1 MNKYKNILLDMD
13 GTMINSEAGVTKGII
28 YALASIGIPEPSVEQ
43 MRKCIGPPLTDSFLN
58 VYGVPPEK
66 LWDVMKVYRSQYDTT
81 GMFDCELYDGIRE
94 CITALHDR
102 GYFVGL
108 ASSKNESACRAIIE
122 HFHLTDLFD
131 DIVGSTQDATIET
144 KQDVLKEAFRR
155 NPQLNLENTVL
166 VGDTHFDVEGAKAIN
181 LDCIGVT
188 YGFGTKQ
195 ELLDSG
201 AVLTL
206 DSAWEVR
213 DFFE

>member
-1 MNKYKNILLDMD
+1 M
-13 GTMINSEAGVTKGII
+13 
-28 YALASIGIPEPSVEQ
+28 
-43 MRKCIGPPLTDSFLN
+43 
-58 VYGVPPEK
+58 
-66 LWDVMKVYRSQYDTT
+66 
-81 GMFDCELYDGIRE
+81 
-94 CITALHDR
+94 
-102 GYFVGL
+102 
-108 ASSKNESACRAIIE
+108 
-122 HFHLTDLFD
+122 TDLFD

-188 YGFGTKQ
+188 YGFGTKH